1 MRLDPVRRILR
12 LVHPHAR
19 YEFEKKFTSIAMAL
33 ESNLPDVQFAADV
46 ERLEFFFRH
55 GLRVEEMIALI
66 ARNLK
71 EERNFRIEMEWRRR
85 SVRDA

>member
-19 YEFEKKFTSIAMAL
+19 CEFEKKFTSIAMAL
-33 ESNLPDVQFAADV
+33 ESNLPDVQFTTDV